1 MFNHRRSREIE
12 DFAISLA
19 REFARRCPP
28 EEKQGR
34 ERTELVARAID
45 DTCNRAAAYQREQRL
60 WMYGRAKLGTA
71 FKLELKQIGYSAD
84 FVNTLTTQM
93 LLNMSGK

>member
-19 REFARRCPP
+19 REFARRWPP
-28 EEKQGR
+28 DGKQDR
-34 ERTELVARAID
+34 ERTAQVARAID
-45 DTCNRAAAYQREQRL
+45 ETCNRAAAYQREQRL
-60 WMYGRAKLGTA
+60 WMYGKARLGTA
-71 FKLELKQIGYSAD
+71 FKLELKQIGYPAE